1 MTLCITNRTLLQ
13 LWSKSNTTVK
23 MSYLNVPFQN
33 MQHFVQI
40 PEISEMASRQFGSD
54 IYVILF
60 SFWHVFEVHYQCL
73 IFFFFLF
80 FSFWKSVSLFFML
93 CSIFISVES
102 FFSSHMS
109 FDLYIPP
116 LALKPSLF
124 PPPQQ
129 SCHST
134 TSRCIWEWH
143 WVIGKIAKK
152 PSAVIGFWL
161 MLVLHLKQKM
171 FYFTPLFRI

>member
-1 MTLCITNRTLLQ
+1 MASVWLCSSQTELSNRFHC
-13 LWSKSNTTVK
+13 WKRYTTAK
-23 MSYLNVPFQN
+23 MSYLNAFPFQN
-33 MQHFVQI
+33 MRHFVQI
-40 PEISEMASRQFGSD
+40 PEISEMASRHFGSD

-60 SFWHVFEVHYQCL
+60 RFWLVFEVHSHCL
-73 IFFFFLF
+73 IFIFFFWESVFLF
-80 FSFWKSVSLFFML
+80 FMF

-129 SCHST
+129 TCHST
-134 TSRCIWEWH
+134 TSQPIWEWH
-143 WVIGKIAKK
+143 WVIGKIAKNPL
-152 PSAVIGFWL
+152 PSSDLTDWFQCCV
-161 MLVLHLKQKM
+161 
-171 FYFTPLFRI
+171 

>member
-1 MTLCITNRTLLQ
+1 MC
-13 LWSKSNTTVK
+13 
-23 MSYLNVPFQN
+23 YLNAFPFQN
-33 MQHFVQI
+33 MLYFVQI
-40 PEISEMASRQFGSD
+40 PEISKMASRNFGSD

-60 SFWHVFEVHYQCL
+60 RFWLVFEVHSHCL
-73 IFFFFLF
+73 IFFFLFLFLF
-80 FSFWKSVSLFFML
+80 FFFFWKSVSLFFML

-109 FDLYIPP
+109 FDLYIPL

-129 SCHST
+129 TCHST

-152 PSAVIGFWL
+152 PSAVIWFDWF
-161 MLVLHLKQKM
+161 QCC
-171 FYFTPLFRI
+171 T

>member
-1 MTLCITNRTLLQ
+1 MHSHFRTCCTLFKYP
-13 LWSKSNTTVK
+13 KSVK
-23 MSYLNVPFQN
+23 WL
-33 MQHFVQI
+33 
-40 PEISEMASRQFGSD
+40 PEILDQIFMSFYFAFGSS
-54 IYVILF
+54 LKCTPTASSS
-60 SFWHVFEVHYQCL
+60 SFY
-73 IFFFFLF
+73 FFFFFSF
-80 FSFWKSVSLFFML
+80 FFWKSVSLFFML

-109 FDLYIPP
+109 FDLYIPL

-129 SCHST
+129 TCHST

-152 PSAVIGFWL
+152 PSAVIWFDWF
-161 MLVLHLKQKM
+161 QCC
-171 FYFTPLFRI
+171 T